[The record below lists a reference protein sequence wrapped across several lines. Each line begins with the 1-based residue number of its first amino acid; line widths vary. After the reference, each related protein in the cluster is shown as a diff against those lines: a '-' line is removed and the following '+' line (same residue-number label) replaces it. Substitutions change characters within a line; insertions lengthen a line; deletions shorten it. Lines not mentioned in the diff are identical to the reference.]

1 MMVSQDEA
9 DASESGDTGENGT
22 NEQVGETVVFEAFE
36 EAGEQSVLRAADCL
50 WRDENGNFVVGQWE
64 PGEWMT

>member
-1 MMVSQDEA
+1 MMVSQDAA

-36 EAGEQSVLRAADCL
+36 EAGEQSVLRAAGCL